1 MLEIFKGFSIK
12 EVVSAFL
19 VLFAV
24 IDMTG
29 AIPVILE
36 LKAKNRQ
43 IEPLKTAL
51 ISLVVFIVFLFGGL
65 SILAFFG
72 VDIETF
78 ALAGGIILF
87 VLASEMV
94 FGVTIFKESN
104 ESGINTALVPL
115 VFPLIAG
122 AASFTTLISL
132 RAEYELINII
142 VAIVLNMVVVY
153 VVLRYVEIVEHL
165 LGKGGVYIL
174 KKIFGIILLAI
185 ALRMFIGNLANLFGI
200 EIVVK

>member
-72 VDIETF
+72 VDIKTF

-104 ESGINTALVPL
+104 EPGINTVLVPL

-200 EIVVK
+200 EIVV